1 MDSQFGSIDGVI
13 STVAGYTGGDE
24 DGPTYRSLG
33 GHTEALLVVYDPSR
47 VSYPELLQVFWSAHN
62 PHANT
67 SMRQY
72 RNAVFVTD
80 ARQRAAV
87 EQTRR
92 VLEERTGQ
100 PVRTDVEVAGP
111 FFAAE
116 DYHQKYSLRQRGSLY
131 RELRGLY
138 PGEVEFLAST
148 AAARINGIL
157 GGHGSLEQLRREIDG
172 FGLSAVGRDALL
184 AAAEDMLR

>member
-1 MDSQFGSIDGVI
+1 MI

-24 DGPTYRSLG
+24 DGPSYRSLG
-33 GHTEALLVVYDPSR
+33 GHTEALLVVYDPRR
-47 VSYPELLQVFWSAHN
+47 VSYPELLEVFWSAHN
-62 PHANT
+62 PYHNT

-80 ARQRAAV
+80 AGQRTAV
-87 EQTRR
+87 AQTLRE
-92 VLEERTGQ
+92 LAERTGQ
-100 PVRTDVEVAGP
+100 KVRTDVESAGP

-116 DYHQKYSLRQRGSLY
+116 DYHQKYSLRRHGSLY
-131 RELRGLY
+131 RELSRLY

-157 GGHGSLEQLRREIDG
+157 GGHGSLAQLRREIDG
-172 FGLSAVGRDALL
+172 FGLSAAGRAALL
-184 AAAEDMLR
+184 AAAEGMLR